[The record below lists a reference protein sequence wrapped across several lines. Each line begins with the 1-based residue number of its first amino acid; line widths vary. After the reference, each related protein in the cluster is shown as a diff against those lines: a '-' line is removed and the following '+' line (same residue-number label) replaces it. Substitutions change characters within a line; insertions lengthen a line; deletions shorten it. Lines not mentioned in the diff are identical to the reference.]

1 MTETAP
7 KPAEAVVRTAGVT
20 SHVYDSGEVIG
31 HVLLLDLDGESL
43 IEAVKVADHLSG
55 VAAVLESSEGSH
67 HVWCL
72 DVRPFREQ
80 TTRAL
85 SYHAVDDGHVGAS
98 WRRGHAVLRVCSKVK
113 DGGERYKER
122 PTVVHIS
129 PSGAEGEHSA
139 AHAAML
145 RSLIAEQGE
154 QPEGHE
160 ALTHS
165 CQRATYVGDAEVRLD
180 QYETLTDGAK
190 DALRE
195 V

>member
-1 MTETAP
+1 MPE
-7 KPAEAVVRTAGVT
+7 PAEAVVQTAGVT
-20 SHVYDSGEVIG
+20 SHVYESGEVIG
-31 HVLLLDLDGESL
+31 HVLLLDLDGETL
-43 IEAVKVADHLSG
+43 LEAVRVADHLDG
-55 VAAVLESSEGSH
+55 VAAILQSSEGSH

-80 TTRAL
+80 TIRAL

-98 WRRGHAVLRVCSKVK
+98 WRRGHAVLRVCSKVR
-113 DGGERYKER
+113 DSGERYKER

-129 PSGAEGEHSA
+129 PSGAEGPHSS

-145 RSLIAEQGE
+145 RSLIEEQTDSPDGYD
-154 QPEGHE
+154 

-165 CQRATYVGDAEVRLD
+165 PHGATYVGSRDDLRLD

-195 V
+195 A